1 MPFQRGDVVLLPFPY
16 TDLSGRKVRPAVVLS
31 SASYHAAEPDLIL
44 GALTMNLSAAT
55 APDDYILADW
65 QTANLRFPSAFKPLL
80 FSFDPAL
87 ILHTVGGLSMPDLA
101 EVSLRVRRALD
112 LPLTTAS

>member
-1 MPFQRGDVVLLPFPY
+1 MVFQRGDVVLLPFPY
-16 TDLSGRKVRPAVVLS
+16 TDLSGRKVRPAAVLS
-31 SASYHAAEPDLIL
+31 SADYHTSEPDLIL
-44 GALTMNLSAAT
+44 GALTTNISAAT
-55 APDDYILADW
+55 APIDTILADW

-80 FSFDPAL
+80 FTLDPAL
-87 ILHTVGGLSMPDLA
+87 ILHTVGRLSTLDLT

>member
-1 MPFQRGDVVLLPFPY
+1 MAFQRGDVVRLPFPY

-31 SASYHAAEPDLIL
+31 SADYHATEPDLIL
-44 GALTMNLSAAT
+44 GALTINLSAAT
-55 APDDYILADW
+55 AFVDYILADW

-80 FSFDPAL
+80 FSLDPAF
-87 ILHTVGGLSMPDLA
+87 ILHTVGKLSTLDLT

-112 LPLTTAS
+112 LPLTTAL